1 MSGAEELIVCR
12 GLSKRFCR
20 DLKRS
25 LVYGVRDIAAETVG
39 RRSAAGRLRQHEF
52 WALDDVSF
60 TVHRGEMLGL
70 VGENGSGKSTLLKM
84 LNGLMKPD
92 GGSLTL
98 RGEVQALIELGAGF
112 NPILSGRENVRI
124 NASVLGLRKAQIDRV
139 LPDIVEFAGLEDFID
154 APVQNYSSG
163 MKARL
168 GFSVVSQLDP
178 DVLLIDEVLAVGD
191 TAFQEKC
198 MRRMDALRNSD
209 KAIIFVTHS
218 LYQVEA
224 LCDSA
229 LWLEHGR
236 VREYGRASEIVRSYL
251 DEQEMRAMRDS
262 ADEGVAYE
270 GRGTA
275 ATRAFLDARD
285 GTGRHETP
293 SPQADRAMIIEA
305 VDLLDV
311 QGEPRSELP
320 FLSGCTVRIR
330 YHCSRPIHQPLF
342 NLRFYLGNVGIL
354 EASMLIDGPGPAQAE
369 GSGVVECRLPV
380 LPLTPKLYDVKL
392 FVRSGEG
399 IADLI
404 EMRTVAHLRVTDEGL
419 DLIPLRGPMAVNHLR
434 QGAPVY
440 VPRTWSFYKD
450 GELTNTVESS
460 PAGPEQTGA

>member
-1 MSGAEELIVCR
+1 MTGAVELVVCR

-20 DLKRS
+20 RLKRS
-25 LVYGVRDIAAETVG
+25 LWYGVRDIGAEAVG
-39 RRSAAGRLRQHEF
+39 RRSAPGRLRRDEF

-60 TVHRGEMLGL
+60 TVRRGEMLGL
-70 VGENGSGKSTLLKM
+70 IGENGSGKSTLLKM

-92 GGSLTL
+92 GGALTM

-124 NASVLGLRKAQIDRV
+124 NASVLGMTKAEIDGV
-139 LPDIVEFAGLEDFID
+139 LPDIVEFAGLEEFID

-168 GFSVVSQLDP
+168 GFAVVSQLDP

-198 MRRMDALRNSD
+198 MRRMDALRKSN
-209 KAIIFVTHS
+209 KAIVFVTHS

-236 VREYGRASEIVRSYL
+236 VRQYGPANEVVRSYL
-251 DEQEMRAMRDS
+251 DNQESRAMRDS
-262 ADEGVAYE
+262 AEEGVAYE

-275 ATRAFLDARD
+275 ATRAFFDARD
-285 GTGRHETP
+285 AAGSQTA
-293 SPQADRAMIIEA
+293 SAPQTDEAMTIESVEVLAAD
-305 VDLLDV
+305 
-311 QGEPRSELP
+311 GEPCEELP
-320 FLSGCTVRIR
+320 FLSECTIRIR
-330 YHCSRPIHQPLF
+330 YHCPRRMHQPLF
-342 NLRFYLGNVGIL
+342 NLRFFHGSRDLF
-354 EASMLIDGPGPAQAE
+354 EASMLIDGPGPTYAE
-369 GSGVVECRLPV
+369 GSGTVECHIPV
-380 LPLTPKLYDVKL
+380 LPLTPKVYDITL

-404 EMRTVAHLRVTDEGL
+404 DMRTVARIRVTDEGL
-419 DLIPLRGPMAVNHLR
+419 DAIPLRGPMAINHLR
-434 QGAPVY
+434 QGSPVY
-440 VPRTWSFYKD
+440 VPRTWRFYKES
-450 GELTNTVESS
+450 ELTHTVESRNS
-460 PAGPEQTGA
+460 